1 MPCCGLRRG
10 DDRLGNTVR
19 QMIEDVETA
28 VSVSVVSLWEIAV
41 KARLGKLRVNHDRLS
56 HVLRGQVSGD
66 WISWTVI

>member
-1 MPCCGLRRG
+1 
-10 DDRLGNTVR
+10 
-19 QMIEDVETA
+19 MIEDAETT